1 MKIKIILLGLLLLP
15 GAVAS
20 AATEKQ
26 PAEEKSGYRWFNEPV
41 MTESSSSSGR
51 GGLRGGIGGD
61 ETPTGDTT
69 VPLDAPTAM
78 GLLTLGAAM
87 LGFGSREG
95 KNKPAFSV
103 RKKLKL

>member
-20 AATEKQ
+20 AAAEKQ
-26 PAEEKSGYRWFNEPV
+26 PSAEKSGYRWFNEPV

-51 GGLRGGIGGD
+51 GGLRGGIGDG
-61 ETPTGDTT
+61 ETPTGDPT

-78 GLLTLGAAM
+78 GLLALCAAM
-87 LGFGSREG
+87 SFAG
-95 KNKPAFSV
+95 
-103 RKKLKL
+103 RKKRADAH